1 MRFALFVIFGFIFIT
16 IVVDFYSQEPKI
28 IKGSIQEKVYK
39 EKKCRQELT
48 YDPALNMLLP
58 KENCKGPR
66 WAITINNEEFQVSEL
81 LYNKLEVESFYTF
94 SYHPLKG
101 ISLINE

>member
-1 MRFALFVIFGFIFIT
+1 MRFAIFAILGFIFIT
-16 IVVDFYSQEPKI
+16 FVVNFYSQEPRI
-28 IKGSIQEKVYK
+28 IEGTIQEKTYK
-39 EKKCRQELT
+39 EKKCTQELT

-66 WAITINNEEFQVSEL
+66 WTITINNEEFQVSEQ
-81 LYNKLEVESFYTF
+81 LYNKLEVDSFYTF
-94 SYHPLKG
+94 SYQPLKG